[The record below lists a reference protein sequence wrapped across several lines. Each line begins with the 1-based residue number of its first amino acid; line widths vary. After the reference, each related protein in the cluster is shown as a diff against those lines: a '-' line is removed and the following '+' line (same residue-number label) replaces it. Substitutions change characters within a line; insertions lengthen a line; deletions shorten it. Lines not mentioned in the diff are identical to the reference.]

1 MPAKR
6 PDPTGDRADTL
17 AVIRQHAFSLFGT
30 YGYDGVSVGQ
40 LATATQLSKGAL
52 YWHFKGKE
60 ALYIDCL
67 QALHGIFDEHVFTPV
82 AEQTEPLQRLL
93 TFFHGIGEMVADA
106 RIAGGVA
113 GYWLYSSRA
122 VDDQIQTVQAEFE
135 LRNAALM
142 RETLQQAANQG
153 LLDLH
158 DDLDDMARAMI
169 SVMEA
174 IVLPLR
180 TQSAEEVHR
189 TLGVLARTL
198 MRAYTQQPELVELFR
213 EV

>member
-1 MPAKR
+1 MPKS
-6 PDPTGDRADTL
+6 PQDRADTL
-17 AVIRQHAFSLFGT
+17 ALIRRHAFSLFGT

-40 LATATQLSKGAL
+40 LATATKLSKGAL

-60 ALYIDCL
+60 ALYVDCL
-67 QALHGIFDEHVFTPV
+67 RSLHGIFDEHVFAPV
-82 AEQTEPLQRLL
+82 AAQDQPLQRLM
-93 TFFHGIGEMVADA
+93 TFFHGIGELVADP

-135 LRNAALM
+135 QRNATLM
-142 RETLQQAANQG
+142 RETLQDGAQQG
-153 LLDLH
+153 LLDLQ

-180 TQSAEEVHR
+180 TQSAEEIHR

-213 EV
+213 DV